1 MNLSYFPFLMSTF
14 ITAGMPNN
22 WDRYPLSSIF
32 RNFIDGISCFFG
44 YIPDT
49 DSDFSL
55 NYDSTS
61 AVCTNSTFMVVGYV
75 ICNIIVLEC
84 VDRILLRTSTIS
96 NNKILE
102 RGMII
107 AVFLAFII
115 LGFYNNDFAFSIHS
129 NSNDDGDNSSRTTF
143 DFPNILAIIVLLI
156 GMEIFG
162 RDPEPDVESITAF
175 VS

>member
-1 MNLSYFPFLMSTF
+1 MTTLINV
-14 ITAGMPNN
+14 GMPSN
-22 WDRYPLSSIF
+22 WDSYPVSSIF
-32 RNFIDGISCFFG
+32 RNILDGISCFLG

-61 AVCTNSTFMVVGYV
+61 AVCKNSSFMVIGYV
-75 ICNIIVLEC
+75 LCNIIVLESL
-84 VDRILLRTSTIS
+84 DRILLRSSIIS

-102 RGMII
+102 RGMMI
-107 AVFLAFII
+107 AVFLAFVV
-115 LGFYNNDFAFSIHS
+115 LGFHNHDFTLSINL
-129 NSNDDGDNSSRTTF
+129 NSNDDGDHSSRSTF
-143 DFPNILAIIVLLI
+143 DFSNILAIIVLLI
-156 GMEIFG
+156 GMEIYG